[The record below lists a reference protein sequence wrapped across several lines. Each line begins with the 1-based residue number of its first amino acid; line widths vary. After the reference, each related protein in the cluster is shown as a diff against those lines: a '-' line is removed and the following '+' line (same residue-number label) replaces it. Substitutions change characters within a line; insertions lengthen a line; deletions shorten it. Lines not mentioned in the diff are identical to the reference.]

1 MATRIMQNKYKN
13 QKRFFS
19 KKCFW
24 GGMCLGMMLASSEQ
38 TVAAGTA
45 DGLADSLSTHNVAL
59 DSVNK
64 HAIDFNPMDYVLQKR
79 FLKKGKPFRKK
90 PISENLFAGLFTGID
105 RIIPHGGPVLDY
117 SNPLGV
123 MVGYR
128 FSPLHS
134 LRLSGYYNKWHMTDL
149 GYNLH
154 QGTIDLDYMLNLTA
168 YLRGYNPQR
177 RVHVSG
183 VAGVGYIHNKYFVKH
198 HSVLKGQLG
207 LNLDVAIGSNLHLY
221 AEPYVAVTTGQLDLY
236 EHVTELDFDALVG
249 LRAGLKFTFNHDKY
263 FSSDSIFNGNLFFE
277 LSQGMNASI
286 DGDLPVL
293 RTMGTNYQISVG
305 KWFAPV
311 FGVRATASVAD
322 YYWTRGKETATEMR
336 PAYTT
341 YYKGGVVE
349 GRLEALFS
357 LMNFSKA
364 IRNKTYHPF
373 DMNLAV
379 GGLYGKKVNTT
390 VHSKTGL
397 NTNYWGGTA
406 ALQFLYNADNGTSL
420 FLEPRYVRQAYNN
433 DGNNAAYDVNPVD
446 DYMQVSFGV
455 RMNRPVRRERMKYRN
470 DIFRP
475 HFFAGG
481 SVGGNKHLSVRNHIG
496 DYTPNFQLAVHG
508 GYHFHPLAGLR
519 LRMEMLNAAENYHTA
534 YVADVMG
541 DAKRFE
547 VMRKKERGLLNF
559 QLDYMLNLTN
569 AYQGY
574 REDRR
579 LNAYLTLGPG
589 YTVGL
594 YQGGAVYSK
603 EHDYGLYPRFNESS
617 IVGKGAWSFS
627 AGALLEYRI
636 NSKVTLF
643 ADPQIQYYWKNHLF
657 DGGSTSGLNDMMF
670 KFSLGCSRSF

>member
-1 MATRIMQNKYKN
+1 MATRIMQNKN
-13 QKRFFS
+13 RIQKRFLS
-19 KKCFW
+19 KKCFL
-24 GGMCLGMMLASSEQ
+24 GGLGISIMLASSAQ
-38 TVAAGTA
+38 VMAAETA
-45 DGLADSLSTHNVAL
+45 DGPADSLRTHNVAL

-79 FLKKGKPFRKK
+79 FLKKGKPFRKR
-90 PISENLFAGLFTGID
+90 PISENLFAGLFTGVD
-105 RIIPHGGPVLDY
+105 RVLPHDGPVMDY
-117 SNPLGV
+117 SYPLGV

-128 FSPLHS
+128 FSPLHT
-134 LRLSGYYNKWHMTDL
+134 LRLSGYYNKWYMPDL

-154 QGTIDLDYMLNLTA
+154 QGTIDVDYLLNLTA

-198 HSVLKGQLG
+198 HSAFKGQLG

-249 LRAGLKFTFNHDKY
+249 VRAGLKFTFNHDKY
-263 FSSDSIFNGNLFFE
+263 FTNDSIFNGNLFFE
-277 LSQGMNASI
+277 LSQGMNASVN
-286 DGDLPVL
+286 GDLPVL
-293 RTMGTNYQISVG
+293 RTMGTNYQVSLG

-311 FGVRATASVAD
+311 FGLRATASVAD
-322 YYWTRGKETATEMR
+322 YYWTRSKLAATEQN

-364 IRNKTYHPF
+364 VRNKTFHPF
-373 DMNLAV
+373 DINFAV

-390 VHSKTGL
+390 VHSKKGL

-406 ALQFLYNADNGTSL
+406 ALQFLYNVDNGTSL
-420 FLEPRYVRQAYNN
+420 FLEPRYVCQAYDNDENN
-433 DGNNAAYDVNPVD
+433 SAYAQNPLDEYV
-446 DYMQVSFGV
+446 QVSFGV
-455 RMNRPVRRERMKYRN
+455 RVNRPVRRERMKYRN
-470 DIFRP
+470 GVFTP

-481 SVGGNKHLSVRNHIG
+481 SAGGNKYMSVRNHIG
-496 DYTPNFQLAVHG
+496 DRTPNFQLAVHG

-519 LRMEMLNAAENYHTA
+519 LRMELLNASENYYTSYTA
-534 YVADVMG
+534 DLMG
-541 DAKRFE
+541 DKKQIY
-547 VMRKKERGLLNF
+547 VMRKQERGLLNF

-574 REDRR
+574 RQDRK

-589 YTVGL
+589 YTVGIFNS
-594 YQGGAVYSK
+594 GAVYSK
-603 EHDYGLYPRFNESS
+603 EHDYGFTPDFHDRS
-617 IVGKGAWSFS
+617 IVGIGGWNFS
-627 AGALLEYRI
+627 AGALLDYRI
-636 NSKVTLF
+636 NSKWSLF
-643 ADPQIQYYWKNHLF
+643 ADPQIQYYWKNDLF
-657 DGGSTSGLNDMMF
+657 NGGSTSGLNDLFF
-670 KFSLGCSRSF
+670 KFSLGFSHHF